1 MYGYCDLFAVY
12 VHCSALASAFYPQGR
27 HCTGPGAGYCKPGYD
42 GLIAAVHPEEIIKFR
57 LARDAGCGAILPL
70 TPVPRRQRQANYT
83 EFETSLAYTVSSRQ
97 ARAAK

>member
-1 MYGYCDLFAVY
+1 M
-12 VHCSALASAFYPQGR
+12 
-27 HCTGPGAGYCKPGYD
+27 
-42 GLIAAVHPEEIIKFR
+42 AVHPEEIIKFR